1 MKKEREIPFK
11 NYIILAVVLILT
23 IIAVIYLFMWN
34 RVYEKNKLQTPILDK
49 YLLVIN
55 YNELNNYIVEN
66 KNAVIYTSVLNNVE
80 IRNFE
85 EKFKNIIEKN
95 NLNNKILYLDLT
107 KELQDKNTIKEIN
120 KKYNN
125 EITKVPS
132 ILIFKDGNLDS
143 IYSIQDEKYN
153 TTKLEEY
160 LKEEDVIND

>member
-66 KNAVIYTSVLNNVE
+66 KNAVIYTSAS
-80 IRNFE
+80 
-85 EKFKNIIEKN
+85 
-95 NLNNKILYLDLT
+95 
-107 KELQDKNTIKEIN
+107 EL
-120 KKYNN
+120 
-125 EITKVPS
+125 V
-132 ILIFKDGNLDS
+132 
-143 IYSIQDEKYN
+143 IYSE
-153 TTKLEEY
+153 
-160 LKEEDVIND
+160 